1 MASIC
6 LAIPRTKAHPR
17 RDHTPHPP
25 RRRGRRPTASLRG
38 ARFAQGNFAAAC
50 RARRNLKGT
59 TGRLRPSQPR
69 RGRALYRNGRTGPA
83 QTASDG
89 KAPRRTKRRHG
100 LLTSSHFFTKLKK
113 FSSLFNAVGYAA
125 INDELRVGARR
136 HRSTEIARRSGPL
149 RPRVQHAPLTQ
160 GWPLTSARETSR
172 LV

>member
-1 MASIC
+1 M
-6 LAIPRTKAHPR
+6 
-17 RDHTPHPP
+17 
-25 RRRGRRPTASLRG
+25 RRGEASDFERLGRGQPQQISAHTRVKRPS
-38 ARFAQGNFAAAC
+38 NKAC
-50 RARRNLKGT
+50 RNESAYSCSRCRGGLPSAEEP
-59 TGRLRPSQPR
+59 LRPSQPR
-69 RGRALYRNGRTGPA
+69 RSRALYRNGRTGRA
-83 QTASDG
+83 QSASHG
-89 KAPRRTKRRHG
+89 KAPTRTKRRHG

-160 GWPLTSARETSR
+160 GWPLTSAREASR